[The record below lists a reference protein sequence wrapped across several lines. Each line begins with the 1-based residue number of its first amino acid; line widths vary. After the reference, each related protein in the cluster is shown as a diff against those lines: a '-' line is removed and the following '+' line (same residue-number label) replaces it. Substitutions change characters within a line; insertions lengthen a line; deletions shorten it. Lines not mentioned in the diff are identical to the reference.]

1 MRSGRPSVPRPGG
14 SRRAR
19 RARAASAPGVALLLS
34 ALSAGALASAAPR
47 VAAAQDTPATDTL
60 AIEPPPVRRDTPDLR
75 RAWRFELADAGDST
89 FRFAVGGVRWVRRG
103 TTGIVI
109 DPRRRDA
116 LVARF
121 EVQDVGADTAVGL
134 ILGQTQRVV
143 AEHVALVAPPQLRP
157 WRQRPFWQGALA
169 GAFAAGMLTA
179 IGFLVAR

>member
-1 MRSGRPSVPRPGG
+1 MS
-14 SRRAR
+14 
-19 RARAASAPGVALLLS
+19 AAKLVLVAVAAGVLV
-34 ALSAGALASAAPR
+34 AAPR
-47 VAAAQDTPATDTL
+47 RALGAQDTTATDTL
-60 AIEPPPVRRDTPDLR
+60 AVEPPPVRRDTPDLR

-89 FRFAVGGVRWVRRG
+89 FRFAAGGARWVRPG

-121 EVQDVGADTAVGL
+121 EVQGVDADTAVGL

-143 AEHVALVAPPQLRP
+143 PEHVALLAPPKLRP
-157 WRQRPFWQGALA
+157 WQQRPFWQGALS
-169 GAFAAGMLTA
+169 GAFTAAMLTA